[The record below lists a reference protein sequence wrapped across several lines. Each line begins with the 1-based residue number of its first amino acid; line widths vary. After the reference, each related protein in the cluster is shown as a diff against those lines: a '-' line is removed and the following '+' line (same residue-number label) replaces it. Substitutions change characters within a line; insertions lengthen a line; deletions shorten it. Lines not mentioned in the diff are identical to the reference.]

1 MTGRAGPGARTPDAR
16 PPDARTAGDQAL
28 DHRARDEL
36 APGGGAP
43 DPTVPAAA
51 DGARWPVPALVWTAV
66 ALVVWGGLIAWGRS
80 WGLELLRDG
89 VKILLPT
96 PPVLGEPAPGWRP
109 GLLVPIVVGAAL
121 VAALPWLARRLPWR
135 SLLWAVVGLAA
146 AWAVAVALVDGP
158 DGLTRGPS
166 WSTEYGHDV
175 PVVAEDP
182 GGFLRRFP
190 DDIDRYEIH
199 VRGHPPAH
207 VLTLAAMD
215 RVGLRGHGWEA
226 ALVIAGGASA
236 AAAVLLAVRDVA
248 GEAVA
253 RAAAPV
259 LVLAPAAIWIATSA
273 DALFAGTS
281 AWAVTALVLA
291 TSSTGR
297 RQVVLAALGGLV
309 ASVAVMQSY
318 GMVLVGTIPLAVAV
332 WRRQPRPL
340 LVGAAAA
347 VAGVVAWVP
356 FGFWWFDGL
365 AATRHEY
372 EVLDLDRPRL
382 YFAVNNLAAWG
393 LALGPAVAV
402 ALARLRD
409 RRLWLLV
416 GGGVAAV
423 ALADASGLSEAEVE
437 RIWLPFTVWVL
448 AAGAVL
454 AARAVEQRVWLG
466 AQVVATV
473 AVVTWI
479 TTQW

>member
-1 MTGRAGPGARTPDAR
+1 MARV
-16 PPDARTAGDQAL
+16 TAT
-28 DHRARDEL
+28 
-36 APGGGAP
+36 APGTGAAVAEAP
-43 DPTVPAAA
+43 PASVVGATGPTPPTAPAGAA
-51 DGARWPVPALVWTAV
+51 WPWPALGWTV
-66 ALVVWGGLIAWGRS
+66 GALAAWAGLIAWGRA
-80 WGLELLRDG
+80 WGLGLLRAG
-89 VKILLPT
+89 VDLVLPT

-109 GLLVPIVVGAAL
+109 GLAVPVVVGAVL
-121 VAALPWLARRLPWR
+121 VAVLPWLARRLPWR
-135 SLLWAVVGLAA
+135 ALLGCAVALAA
-146 AWAVAVALVDGP
+146 VWAVAVALVDGP

-190 DDIDRYEIH
+190 DDIERYEVH

-207 VLTLAAMD
+207 VLTLAGLD
-215 RVGLRGHGWEA
+215 RLGLGGHRWEA
-226 ALVIAGGASA
+226 ALVVLGGASA
-236 AAAVLLAVRDVA
+236 TAAVALAVRDVA
-248 GEAVA
+248 GEGVA
-253 RAAAPV
+253 RAAVPF

-273 DALFAGTS
+273 DALFAGTA
-281 AWAVTALVLA
+281 AWAVAALVVA
-291 TSSTGR
+291 TSATGR
-297 RQVVLAALGGLV
+297 RQVVLAVVGGLL
-309 ASVAVMQSY
+309 ASVAVLQSY
-318 GMVLVGTIPLAVAV
+318 GLVLVGAVPLAVAV
-332 WRRQPRPL
+332 HRRQVRPL

-347 VAGVVAWVP
+347 VAGVLAWVP

-372 EVLDLDRPRL
+372 EVLPLDRPRL

-393 LALGPAVAV
+393 LALGPATAV

-416 GGGVAAV
+416 GGGVAA
-423 ALADASGLSEAEVE
+423 ALVADASGLSEGEVE

-454 AARAVEQRVWLG
+454 AARAGEQRVWLA
-466 AQVVATV
+466 AQVATTVGVVA
-473 AVVTWI
+473 WI